1 VAQEGRSRSAARIAR
16 RAGRSGRLP
25 HPGSARWARCAPTG
39 RLLWALPGTRIDIE
53 DGRTDDAGG
62 DGPSRVNVRVQLQLL
77 RAGVRLASLVPPQ
90 AITKINTALGRSG
103 VPIDLVQ
110 LKPQQLE
117 ELIDQL
123 DDDVDVDDPGA
134 GLLRVTHRPSH
145 GRRDAWTN
153 RAARGAPRP
162 IARAAAPELVSR

>member
-1 VAQEGRSRSAARIAR
+1 VPRASLAGLAGVVACRVVVSSE
-16 RAGRSGRLP
+16 
-25 HPGSARWARCAPTG
+25 
-39 RLLWALPGTRIDIE
+39 
-53 DGRTDDAGG
+53 DDAGG
-62 DGPSRVNVRVQLQLL
+62 DGPSRVNVRVPLQLL

-90 AITKINTALGRSG
+90 AITKINTELGRSG

-123 DDDVDVDDPGA
+123 DDVDVDDPGA

-145 GRRDAWTN
+145 GRRDARTN
-153 RAARGAPRP
+153 RAARGAPSPDRRGR
-162 IARAAAPELVSR
+162 RAELVSR